1 MRGIAPDRNPLRRKS
16 DRVEAWVLGG
26 SLAVAIAVAP
36 FAAQLAG
43 EAGHSSAQRAE
54 RTESASSHEVRAV
67 LLQSVGGT
75 VSGYPFGSTFPAR
88 ARWSPPGG
96 GDRTT
101 QVMVPAGT
109 PKGTTVDVWLDPAG
123 KLTVPPLDPGQVAG
137 QADLASTGAIASI
150 ALLYLCEAVV
160 VRQVLNRRRMA
171 AWDAEWAVTG
181 PAWNRQRW

>member
-1 MRGIAPDRNPLRRKS
+1 
-16 DRVEAWVLGG
+16 
-26 SLAVAIAVAP
+26 
-36 FAAQLAG
+36 
-43 EAGHSSAQRAE
+43 
-54 RTESASSHEVRAV
+54 
-67 LLQSVGGT
+67 
-75 VSGYPFGSTFPAR
+75 
-88 ARWSPPGG
+88 
-96 GDRTT
+96 
-101 QVMVPAGT
+101 MVPAGT